1 MTKIDIQTARSALAN
16 LPEGT
21 SHGEP
26 PPLKSVYLPRSHT
39 KAIDPNTVLVTGMRG
54 AGKTFWWSALQQS
67 EVRKF
72 LGTFDRR
79 TKIHDGTEVL
89 SGFGVRPDPR
99 NYPSKDVLRKLI
111 SKKFEAR
118 LIWRTVEASLLAK
131 IGHPILRKESW
142 LSRTKYVDQ
151 NPDQIETLFKER
163 DNEFERKNTF
173 CLILFDALD
182 RCADEWN
189 DMDLAI
195 RGLLQ
200 TALDMRSYRRLRV
213 KIFLRSDQVEESR
226 IANFPDASKIL
237 STSAELNWPR
247 EDLYVMLWQLLR
259 QGEAGHV
266 FPEIHYKQDRL
277 FDSRHP
283 SIPSEEFLRHQFHKI
298 SGPYMG
304 RDPRRGF
311 PYTWVP
317 NHLADTKGRVSPR
330 SFLEALR
337 AASHDATDRQPEH
350 EYALHYDSIKRGVQ
364 EASKIRVRELRED
377 YPWVDRAFSSL
388 QGMVVPCTFSE
399 IEERWRNA
407 AVLDRLGEE
416 VEQNE
421 VRLPPRNIDRGTIG
435 IREDLE
441 SLGVFYR
448 LRDGRVNIPD
458 VFRVGYGLGRRGG
471 VKPVR

>member
-1 MTKIDIQTARSALAN
+1 MTKIDIRMAREALAN

-21 SHGEP
+21 NHGEP
-26 PPLKSVYLPRSHT
+26 PPLESVYLPRSHT

-54 AGKTFWWSALQQS
+54 AGKTFWWSALQQP
-67 EVRKF
+67 EVRRF
-72 LGTFDRR
+72 LGQFDKR
-79 TKIHDGTEVL
+79 TGIHDGTEVL
-89 SGFGVRPDPR
+89 TGFGVRPEPR

-111 SKKFEAR
+111 SEKFEPR

-131 IGHPILRKESW
+131 SDHPILDKKTW

-151 NPDQIETLFKER
+151 NPDQIEALFKDR
-163 DNEFERKNTF
+163 DNEFQEKNTY

-182 RCADEWN
+182 RCADDWN
-189 DMDLAI
+189 EMDLAI

-200 TALDMRSYRRLRV
+200 MALDMRSYRRLRV
-213 KIFLRSDQVEESR
+213 KIFLRSDQVDESR

-247 EDLYVMLWQLLR
+247 EDLYAMLWQLLR
-259 QGEAGHV
+259 QGKGEHTFLEVLPQSESLKFG
-266 FPEIHYKQDRL
+266 FP
-277 FDSRHP
+277 ST
-283 SIPSEEFLRHQFHKI
+283 PSEEVLRRSFHEI

-337 AASHDATDRQPEH
+337 TASYDATDRHPDH

-377 YPWVDRAFSSL
+377 YPWVDRAFNPL
-388 QGMVVPCTFSE
+388 QGMVVPCAFRE
-399 IEERWRNA
+399 IELRWQNA
-407 AVLDRLGEE
+407 AVFDRLAEE